1 MNVKANEFVK
11 KFGLDE
17 AVEVLNGCKSWID
30 RKSGNV
36 LSDNSFVIDSRTYE
50 HAIGTLYM
58 GEFTNYCEES
68 YRVGEVNLLLLK
80 RLIESHRIVE
90 SLGGLEKAKI
100 RCYPAK
106 HVAMESYHN
115 LKQAIED
122 VESCL

>member
-1 MNVKANEFVK
+1 MKANEFVK

-17 AVEVLNGCKSWID
+17 AVEVLNACKSWID

-36 LSDNSFVIDSRTYE
+36 LSDNSFVIGSRTYE
-50 HAIGTLYM
+50 HAIGTLYI

-80 RLIESHRIVE
+80 RLIESHELVKEHGSLERTKMYAESAYTAPEVVE
-90 SLGGLEKAKI
+90 
-100 RCYPAK
+100 R
-106 HVAMESYHN
+106 
-115 LKQAIED
+115 LKQAIKD